1 MHLFL
6 VEYYDKKNLG
16 RICTFLSH
24 SENFLHTL
32 QVCVDKF
39 RGNVTKM
46 VELIKEGHAL
56 LYDVQF
62 GLKIKP

>member
-1 MHLFL
+1 M
-6 VEYYDKKNLG
+6 
-16 RICTFLSH
+16 
-24 SENFLHTL
+24 HTL

-46 VELIKEGHAL
+46 VQLIKEGHAL